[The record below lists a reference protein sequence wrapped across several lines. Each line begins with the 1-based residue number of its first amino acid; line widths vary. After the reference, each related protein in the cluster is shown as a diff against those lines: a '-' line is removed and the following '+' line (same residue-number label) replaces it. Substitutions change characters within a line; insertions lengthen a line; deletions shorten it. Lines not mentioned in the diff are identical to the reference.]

1 MIIHLSAMK
10 YIFVL
15 LFLFFNFFSFSQ
27 DNWTYLIGDDL
38 SNWEIKQGKADF
50 QLIEGT
56 IVGTSQLKSAS
67 TYLGTKNFYKDFI
80 LEFEVNVSSGL
91 NSGVQF
97 RSLKSSDTKKSVY
110 GYQLELEADKPERG
124 RLWTGGIYDQ
134 SRRSIFLYPLS
145 VNPIGRSAFKP
156 DEWNFIRIEAIGN
169 TVRTWVNGIQC
180 SNLIDDTS
188 TDGFI
193 ALQIHSI
200 GKKSLEGKQVKWKN
214 IRITTNELNKHRYPV
229 EDYAPEINNVDN
241 YLTEKQIDDGWKFIF
256 DGNTSDGWFGA
267 KSDSFPTEGWR
278 INKGIL
284 TVLSSD
290 GKESANGG
298 DIVTK
303 DKYEN
308 FELELDFKITKG
320 ANSGIK
326 YFVDL
331 DLNKG
336 EGSAIGLEY
345 QILDNKFHPDA
356 SKKFKL
362 MELEGENWII
372 KKEDVKKNRGVASL
386 YDLIE
391 AKKFNW
397 KDVSAGEW
405 HRAKIISNNGYIE
418 HWLDNEKVL
427 EYNRFSQVFKALVEY
442 SKYSK
447 WENFA
452 QQKSGHILLQDHG
465 DEVSFK
471 NIKIR
476 EFNNEK

>member
-1 MIIHLSAMK
+1 MIIHPSYMK
-10 YIFVL
+10 YILLLSILFV
-15 LFLFFNFFSFSQ
+15 NFFSFSQ
-27 DNWTYLIGDDL
+27 DNWKYLIDDNL
-38 SNWEIKQGKADF
+38 SNWEIKEGNADF
-50 QLIEGT
+50 TVKDGIIT
-56 IVGTSQLKSAS
+56 GTSILKSPS
-67 TYLGTKNFYKDFI
+67 TYLGTKINYKDFI

-97 RSLKSSDTKKSVY
+97 RSLKSDNSRNSVY
-110 GYQLELEADKPERG
+110 GYQLELEADKPERN
-124 RLWTGGIYDQ
+124 RLWSGGIYDQ

-145 VNPIGRSAFKP
+145 VNPIARSAFKP
-156 DEWNFIRIEAIGN
+156 NEWNFVRIEAIGN
-169 TVRTWVNGIQC
+169 SIRSWINGIQC
-180 SNLIDDTS
+180 SNLVDDTS

-200 GKKSLEGKQVKWKN
+200 GKQSLEGKTVKWKN
-214 IRITTNELNKHRYPV
+214 IRISTHEINNRYPV
-229 EDYAPEINNVDN
+229 EDYAQEINNIDN
-241 YLTEKQIDDGWKFIF
+241 FLTEKQKEDGWKFIF
-256 DGNTSDGWFGA
+256 DGNTSKGWLGA
-267 KSDSFPTEGWR
+267 KSESFPEKGWK
-278 INKGIL
+278 INDGVL
-284 TVLSSD
+284 TVLPSD
-290 GKESANGG
+290 GRESENGG
-298 DIVTK
+298 DIITK
-303 DKYEN
+303 VKYEN
-308 FELELDFKITKG
+308 FEFELDFRITKG

-331 DLNKG
+331 SLNKD

-345 QILDNKFHPDA
+345 QILDNKFHTDA
-356 SKKFKL
+356 SKKFRV
-362 MELEGENWII
+362 MELEGEKWEV

-391 AKKFNW
+391 AEKFNH
-397 KDVSAGEW
+397 KSVSSGQW
-405 HRAKIISNNGYIE
+405 HRAKIISNNGHIE

-465 DEVSFK
+465 NEVSFK

-476 EFNNEK
+476 EFNDEK

>member
-1 MIIHLSAMK
+1 MK
-10 YIFVL
+10 YFLIL
-15 LFLFFNFFSFSQ
+15 LFLFINSLSISQ
-27 DNWTYLIGDDL
+27 ENWTYLIGDDL
-38 SNWEIKQGKADF
+38 SNWEIKQGQADF
-50 QLIEGT
+50 KLVEGT

-67 TYLGTKNFYKDFI
+67 TYLGTKKFYKDFI

-97 RSLKSSDTKKSVY
+97 RSLQSSDSRKFVY
-110 GYQLELEADKPERG
+110 GYQLELEANNPERN
-124 RLWTGGIYDQ
+124 RFWTGGIYDQ

-145 VNPIGRSAFKP
+145 VNPIARTAFVP

-193 ALQIHSI
+193 ALQVHSI
-200 GKKSLEGKQVKWKN
+200 NEKALEGKQVKWKN
-214 IRITTNELNKHRYPV
+214 IRVTTDELDKIRYPV
-229 EDYAPEINNVDN
+229 EDYSPEINNVDN
-241 YLTEKQIDDGWKFIF
+241 YLTDKQKEDGWKFIF
-256 DGNTSDGWFGA
+256 DGNTSNGWVGA
-267 KSDSFPTEGWR
+267 KTDSFPAKGWV
-278 INKGIL
+278 INNGLL
-284 TVLSSD
+284 TVLSSN
-290 GKESANGG
+290 GAESANGG
-298 DIVTK
+298 DIVTT

-345 QILDNKFHPDA
+345 QILDNKHHLDA
-356 SKKFKL
+356 SKKFRV
-362 MELEGENWII
+362 MELEGEKWNI

-391 AKKFNW
+391 AKKLNW
-397 KDVSAGEW
+397 KDVSPGAW
-405 HRAKIISNNGYIE
+405 HRAKIVSNNGNVE

-427 EYNRFSQVFKALVEY
+427 EYNRFSQVFRALVEY

-476 EFNNEK
+476 EYKDEK